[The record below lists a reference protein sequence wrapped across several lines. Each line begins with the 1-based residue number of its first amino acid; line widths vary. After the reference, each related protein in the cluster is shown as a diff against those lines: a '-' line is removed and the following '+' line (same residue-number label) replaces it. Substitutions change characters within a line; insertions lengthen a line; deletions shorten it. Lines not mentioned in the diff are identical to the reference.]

1 VVILGG
7 ALGLLPRV
15 LSRGARGTDA
25 AVAPVNA
32 RATVP
37 AAELAALEERIAGY
51 RDQIRDLPFAASAFE
66 SELKPVAERLWSE
79 RTVGPDAARA
89 VATTYRLYA
98 ASILMSPTGTTLAGL
113 QSAAPWVRR
122 AIELYPGFADRAE
135 LEEASRF
142 LMDLLIRQPAQ
153 IEMKELLSRE
163 IRIAMVEAEQAEVD
177 RQVETAFGMIK
188 ELMEQRNR

>member
-1 VVILGG
+1 
-7 ALGLLPRV
+7 
-15 LSRGARGTDA
+15 
-25 AVAPVNA
+25 
-32 RATVP
+32 
-37 AAELAALEERIAGY
+37 
-51 RDQIRDLPFAASAFE
+51 
-66 SELKPVAERLWSE
+66 
-79 RTVGPDAARA
+79 
-89 VATTYRLYA
+89 
-98 ASILMSPTGTTLAGL
+98 MSPTGTTLAGL

-122 AIELYPGFADRAE
+122 AIELYPGFADRTE